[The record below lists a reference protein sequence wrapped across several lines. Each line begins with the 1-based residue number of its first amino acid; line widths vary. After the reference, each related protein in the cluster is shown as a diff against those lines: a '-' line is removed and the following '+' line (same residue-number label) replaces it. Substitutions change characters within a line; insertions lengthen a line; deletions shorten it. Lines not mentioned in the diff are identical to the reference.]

1 MARILIAE
9 DDPSLRSLIR
19 VTLDTGGFE
28 ILEAADGPSALE
40 WVRRAHPD
48 LVFLDWQMPGMSG
61 LDVVRALR
69 ADSGTATTRIVM
81 VTARG
86 RKADEA
92 ACRRAGVDDFIVKP
106 FSPLRLLDKVLEV
119 LGPDALLH

>member
-28 ILEAADGPSALE
+28 IVEAADGPSALE
-40 WVRRAHPD
+40 SARRDQPD

-61 LDVVRALR
+61 LEVVRALR
-69 ADSGTATTRIVM
+69 ADPATATTRIVM
-81 VTARG
+81 VTARR

-92 ACRRAGVDDFIVKP
+92 TARRAGVDDFIVKP
-106 FSPLRLLDKVLEV
+106 FSPVGLLDKVLEA
-119 LGPDALLH
+119 LGPDALLR